1 MIAILS
7 IDFDYFIAANAQ
19 ERDEYFLRGGES
31 IPREELPALWA
42 EKYAGYPQISAVDVI
57 PEFSAFRA
65 FLRSLNLDA
74 AKVFL
79 SETHR
84 SIKQVID
91 RLPRGEPLR
100 IVNVDFHHDYYHYY
114 TGEDYCNCGNWLR
127 RVVEERPATSV
138 KWIRREDSQLATLE
152 GDFPFEHTTD
162 LFSVCRERFSCVFMC
177 RSPEWSPPHLSSR
190 YQELIRALL
199 PDEPALVLS
208 GSA

>member
-31 IPREELPALWA
+31 IPREELLHCGQR
-42 EKYAGYPQISAVDVI
+42 YAGYPQISAVDVI

-91 RLPRGEPLR
+91 
-100 IVNVDFHHDYYHYY
+100 
-114 TGEDYCNCGNWLR
+114 C
-127 RVVEERPATSV
+127 
-138 KWIRREDSQLATLE
+138 
-152 GDFPFEHTTD
+152 
-162 LFSVCRERFSCVFMC
+162 
-177 RSPEWSPPHLSSR
+177 
-190 YQELIRALL
+190 LL
-199 PDEPALVLS
+199 PGELPEDC
-208 GSA
+208 

>member
-1 MIAILS
+1 M
-7 IDFDYFIAANAQ
+7 
-19 ERDEYFLRGGES
+19 
-31 IPREELPALWA
+31 
-42 EKYAGYPQISAVDVI
+42 I

-114 TGEDYCNCGNWLR
+114 TGKTTATAATGCAGWWKSGPLR
-127 RVVEERPATSV
+127 R
-138 KWIRREDSQLATLE
+138 
-152 GDFPFEHTTD
+152 
-162 LFSVCRERFSCVFMC
+162 
-177 RSPEWSPPHLSSR
+177 
-190 YQELIRALL
+190 
-199 PDEPALVLS
+199 
-208 GSA
+208 

>member
-42 EKYAGYPQISAVDVI
+42 ERYAGYPQISAVDVI

-100 IVNVDFHHDYYHYY
+100 FPPRLLPLLH
-114 TGEDYCNCGNWLR
+114 GGRLLQLR
-127 RVVEERPATSV
+127 
-138 KWIRREDSQLATLE
+138 QLAAQGGGRAARYVGE
-152 GDFPFEHTTD
+152 VDQAGRFPAGH
-162 LFSVCRERFSCVFMC
+162 
-177 RSPEWSPPHLSSR
+177 
-190 YQELIRALL
+190 AGGGL
-199 PDEPALVLS
+199 PL
-208 GSA
+208 